1 MNAAGPLFGMVGRS
15 GGSAG
20 RAWRMCVL
28 VVLCAVGVPGQA
40 QPQPQTREALKLRV
54 VGGLAGISQYVRHEE
69 PFWTRELSRL
79 SDGRFSADIV
89 PFDRAGVPG
98 HDMLT
103 LIRLGVVPFG
113 TALLSLVAGQYPE
126 LSAPDLAGLNPDVPT
141 LRKVVN
147 AFRPAL
153 ERLMA
158 EQHGAKLLAVYMY
171 PAQVVFCRDAMKGA
185 RDLATRK
192 VRVSSVTQSDFVRA
206 LGAVPVVIPFSEVGA
221 AMRSGQA
228 DCAITGAVSGD
239 ALGLPKV
246 AKTLYSLPISWGLA
260 VFAANREAWR
270 ALPAELQSLL
280 LEQMPRLE
288 SAIWDEAER
297 DSLPRRSCSAAQPC
311 VAGSLE
317 ALTDVRPMDAD
328 QLLRRRLFE
337 QEVLP
342 RWIDRCGPKCPP
354 LWDATIAPVV
364 GVKAPPYR

>member
-1 MNAAGPLFGMVGRS
+1 MVHRPAARFARTAARLWRTCLFLALCVVAAG
-15 GGSAG
+15 AT
-20 RAWRMCVL
+20 
-28 VVLCAVGVPGQA
+28 A
-40 QPQPQTREALKLRV
+40 QSQSPARETLKLRV

-69 PFWTRELSRL
+69 PFWTRDLSRL

-98 HDMLT
+98 YDMLT
-103 LIRLGVVPFG
+103 LLRLGVVPFG

-153 ERLMA
+153 DGLLAER
-158 EQHGAKLLAVYMY
+158 HGAKLLAVYMY
-171 PAQVVFCRDAMKGA
+171 PAQVVFCRDALKGA
-185 RDLATRK
+185 EDLATRK
-192 VRVSSVTQSDFVRA
+192 VRVSSATQSDFVSA

-228 DCAITGAVSGD
+228 DCAITGAVSGN

-246 AKTLYSLPISWGLA
+246 AKTIYTLPISWGLA
-260 VFAANREAWR
+260 VFAANQEAWR

-280 LEQMPRLE
+280 LAQLPRLE

-297 DSLPRRSCSAAQPC
+297 DSMPRRSCSAAQPC
-311 VAGSLE
+311 VAGTLE
-317 ALTDVRPMDAD
+317 ALAEVRPRDAD
-328 QLLRRRLFE
+328 QALRRRLFE

-342 RWIDRCGPKCPP
+342 HWIERCGPKCPP

>member
-1 MNAAGPLFGMVGRS
+1 MVHRPAARSARTAARPWRTCLFL
-15 GGSAG
+15 A
-20 RAWRMCVL
+20 
-28 VVLCAVGVPGQA
+28 LCAVAAGAPA
-40 QPQPQTREALKLRV
+40 QSQSPTPEALKLRV

-69 PFWTRELSRL
+69 PFWTSELSRL

-98 HDMLT
+98 YDMLT
-103 LIRLGVVPFG
+103 LLRLGVVPFG

-153 ERLMA
+153 DGLLAER
-158 EQHGAKLLAVYMY
+158 HGAKLLAVYMY
-171 PAQVVFCRDAMKGA
+171 PAQVVFCREALKGA
-185 RDLATRK
+185 EDLAARK
-192 VRVSSVTQSDFVRA
+192 VRVSSATQSDFVRA

-228 DCAITGAVSGD
+228 DCAITGAVSGN

-246 AKTLYSLPISWGLA
+246 AKTLYTLPISWGLA
-260 VFAANREAWR
+260 VFAANQEAWR

-280 LEQMPRLE
+280 LDQLPRLE

-297 DSLPRRSCSAAQPC
+297 DSMPRRSCSAAQPC
-311 VAGSLE
+311 VAGTLD
-317 ALTDVRPMDAD
+317 ALTQVRPLAAD
-328 QLLRRRLFE
+328 QTLRRRLFE